1 MALGITG
8 AESLSGRV
16 LKMAK
21 AGAQW
26 AAVLALGVLSAAAAA
41 HAGPAKIG
49 DGKDLLRAMHDRYQ
63 HNWYQ
68 TLTFEQTSTTHNPDG
83 SSKSEIWH
91 EAAMLPGNLR
101 VDFGDPS
108 QGNGALV
115 ADGTL
120 TKFRAGKVTTS
131 GPLVHML
138 LALGFDVYRQP
149 ARLTIAEV
157 AGQGFDL
164 TKLRED
170 TWQGVPVYVVGA
182 DAGDLTTKQFWID
195 RKRLLFVRLIE
206 PDQRDD
212 SKTDD
217 TRFMDYRKESPG
229 WVSARV
235 EFYVDGRNA
244 FSERYFD
251 IRVNPKLDPAIFD
264 PRQFTQR
271 HWEQ

>member
-1 MALGITG
+1 
-8 AESLSGRV
+8 
-16 LKMAK
+16 
-21 AGAQW
+21 
-26 AAVLALGVLSAAAAA
+26 
-41 HAGPAKIG
+41 
-49 DGKDLLRAMHDRYQ
+49 
-63 HNWYQ
+63 
-68 TLTFEQTSTTHNPDG
+68 
-83 SSKSEIWH
+83 
-91 EAAMLPGNLR
+91 
-101 VDFGDPS
+101 
-108 QGNGALV
+108 
-115 ADGTL
+115 
-120 TKFRAGKVTTS
+120 
-131 GPLVHML
+131 ML
-138 LALGFDVYRQP
+138 LVLGFDIYRQP
-149 ARLTIAEV
+149 ARRTIEEV

-251 IRVNPKLDPAIFD
+251 IRVNPKLDSAIFD